1 MASLAR
7 FDEEQRL
14 VLRHH
19 RPVGDQDPRHHPAHI
34 GADGGNALST
44 LAQLANAFMADKLDH
59 DALIGRDASPAATDA
74 AHRS

>member
-1 MASLAR
+1 MQLINDLGRQFADA
-7 FDEEQRL
+7 
-14 VLRHH
+14 LREGKIAIV
-19 RPVGDQDPRHHPAHI
+19 PKIAI

-59 DALIGRDASPAATDA
+59 DALIVRDANPAATDA